1 MENSIETRCQHL
13 DEDLAACDLSGALSF
28 PIYQTATF
36 AHRGVGESTGY
47 DYSRLQNPT
56 RERLEKV
63 VASLESGIDALAF
76 SSGMAAIGTVL
87 ELFKTGDH
95 IIVDYDLYGGSIR
108 LFNNISKKNGIEFTR
123 VDIVNDDVSKYIKE
137 NTKAVFI
144 ETPTNP
150 MMNVIDI
157 EKLAEITKKNNILL
171 IVDNTFLSP
180 YLQNPL
186 KLGADIVIHSGTK
199 YLGGHNDTLSGFI
212 VTNREDIREKLRFL
226 IKTTGA
232 GLAPF
237 DSWLILRGI
246 KTLSV
251 RMDRAEENAIKI
263 ANWLKDHKH
272 ITKVIYPGLPEHP
285 GHEIMKKQA
294 RGFGA
299 MLTFEV
305 DSKEFALYILKSVRL
320 IRFAESLGGTETLIT
335 YPITQT
341 HADVPAEELER
352 NGITDRVLRVSVG
365 IEGVDDLLKELEQ
378 VWSKGEEEIYGR
390 A

>member
-76 SSGMAAIGTVL
+76 SSGMAAIGTAL

-352 NGITDRVLRVSVG
+352 NGITDRILRVSVG

-378 VWSKGEEEIYGR
+378 VWNKGEEEIYGR

>member
-76 SSGMAAIGTVL
+76 SSGMAAIGTAL

-263 ANWLKDHKH
+263 ANWLKDRKH

-352 NGITDRVLRVSVG
+352 NGITDRILRVSVG
-365 IEGVDDLLKELEQ
+365 IEGVNDLIEELEQ

>member
-1 MENSIETRCQHL
+1 M
-13 DEDLAACDLSGALSF
+13 
-28 PIYQTATF
+28 
-36 AHRGVGESTGY
+36 
-47 DYSRLQNPT
+47 
-56 RERLEKV
+56 
-63 VASLESGIDALAF
+63 AF
-76 SSGMAAIGTVL
+76 SSGMAAIGTAL

>member
-76 SSGMAAIGTVL
+76 SSGMAAIGTAL

-352 NGITDRVLRVSVG
+352 NGITDRILRVSVG
-365 IEGVDDLLKELEQ
+365 IEGVDDLIEELEQ

>member
-76 SSGMAAIGTVL
+76 SSGMAAIGTAL

-157 EKLAEITKKNNILL
+157 EKIAEITKKNNILL